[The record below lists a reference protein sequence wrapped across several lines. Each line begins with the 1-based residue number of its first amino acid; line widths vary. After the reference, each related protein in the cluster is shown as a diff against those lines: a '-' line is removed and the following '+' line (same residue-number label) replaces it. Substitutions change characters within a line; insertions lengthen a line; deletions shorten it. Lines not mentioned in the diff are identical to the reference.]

1 MKCRAL
7 FYLKKRIIVLSSVVL
22 SSVVVISLLSVKE
35 GRAVVEQV

>member
-7 FYLKKRIIVLSSVVL
+7 FYLKKRIIVLSNVVL
-22 SSVVVISLLSVKE
+22 SSVVVISTLSVKE